1 MRPSAG
7 GGAAKNQG
15 RPSSTNGGNRKGAAT
30 TTASHAIAINNNAS
44 RANNS
49 SANSGSNNKKAPP
62 SSSSPVSY
70 AAKLSS
76 SGGSPSAAGS
86 PNRRPST
93 AAPGAPAKRDNAVA
107 ATATAVARPASKSPS
122 SSSSG
127 AVGGGGEEDVRA
139 WLHAKLESTFGLDAS
154 VYGSYLEGFLQSEPS
169 SGTTSDE
176 DARDAIREVL
186 LAAALDQV
194 RTRHAGHTATDSDR
208 HTLTNVCVRAQE
220 GLVEE
225 FIDQLMQRWA
235 DRPKGAVKVASN
247 GTTSYS
253 AAVSPPATTA
263 AARKPS
269 KQRKTKPQV
278 SFYLARSRAHMHA
291 RAVD

>member
-1 MRPSAG
+1 
-7 GGAAKNQG
+7 
-15 RPSSTNGGNRKGAAT
+15 
-30 TTASHAIAINNNAS
+30 
-44 RANNS
+44 
-49 SANSGSNNKKAPP
+49 
-62 SSSSPVSY
+62 
-70 AAKLSS
+70 
-76 SGGSPSAAGS
+76 
-86 PNRRPST
+86 
-93 AAPGAPAKRDNAVA
+93 
-107 ATATAVARPASKSPS
+107 
-122 SSSSG
+122 
-127 AVGGGGEEDVRA
+127 
-139 WLHAKLESTFGLDAS
+139 LDAS

-194 RTRHAGHTATDSDR
+194 RTRHAGHTATHSDR
-208 HTLTNVCVRAQE
+208 HTLTNVSVRAQE

-278 SFYLARSRAHMHA
+278 SFYRHNHAHTCTRACSRLNGGFMWWHSAHRTVQDPAIGRHRPVGGEDAR
-291 RAVD
+291 VVL